1 MVDILIKIKEFANL
15 CGCSVHTLRYYD
27 SINLLKPVKVD
38 KKSGYRFYRKSQV
51 DKYIKIQR
59 FKEIGFELHTLRY
72 YDSINLLK
80 PVKVDKKSGY
90 RFYRKSQVDKYIKI
104 QRFKEIGFE
113 LDEIKSLDNMTNE
126 EIVDFIIVKI
136 ENYKYKLDIIL
147 DKANDL
153 IREYEIE

>member
-51 DKYIKIQR
+51 EK
-59 FKEIGFELHTLRY
+59 F
-72 YDSINLLK
+72 
-80 PVKVDKKSGY
+80 
-90 RFYRKSQVDKYIKI
+90 IKI

-126 EIVDFIIVKI
+126 EIVDFIIKKI
-136 ENYKYKLDIIL
+136 DDYRYNLDRIL